1 MYYLRCQHCGHN
13 NALRSEF
20 LTFCEHCAKKLPNTF
35 ADWKQKN
42 PEGEFEAYQQET
54 AIYIDETPP
63 KPGWVQQYLWPA
75 GRRGVMLVLGLVF
88 ALVAVAG
95 TYFGKEAVLTWF
107 FPKVA
112 KSWMY
117 TSWETVTIGRQALEI
132 SSPVHLRVSD
142 KALPED
148 LNGMVEYAKSYANQ
162 QGTGMQITVD
172 MFSFKETV
180 SNNLEEANNLAIKG
194 IQGESGVSELQY
206 KSNPMPQT
214 EIQGIIQEGS
224 YLYKN
229 AVKLSFYN
237 LIMVKG
243 QHRWLVSIRY
253 RTDDNNGQE
262 VAKRVFNSVKVKPLI
277 VKI

>member
-1 MYYLRCQHCGHN
+1 MNYLRCQHCEHN

-20 LTFCEHCAKKLPNTF
+20 LTFCEQCGKKLPYTF
-35 ADWKQKN
+35 ADWKQKH
-42 PEGEFEAYQQET
+42 PLGEFEAFQREV
-54 AIYIDETPP
+54 AIYIDDTPP

-75 GRRGVMLVLGLVF
+75 GRRGVMLALGLIF

-107 FPKVA
+107 FPKVSKA
-112 KSWMY
+112 WMY
-117 TSWETVTIGRQALEI
+117 TSWETVTIGRQAMEI
-132 SSPVHLRVSD
+132 SAPVHLRVSD
-142 KALPED
+142 KPLPAD

-162 QGTGMQITVD
+162 QGGGMQIMVD
-172 MFSFKETV
+172 MFSFKESA
-180 SNNLEEANNLAIKG
+180 SNSLDDANTIAIKG
-194 IQGESGVSELQY
+194 IQQEAGVSELQY
-206 KSNPMPQT
+206 TSAPMPQT
-214 EIQGIIQEGS
+214 DVQGVMQEGS

-253 RTDDNNGQE
+253 RADDTAGQE
-262 VAKRVFNSVKVKPLI
+262 IAKRVFNSVKVKPFI
-277 VKI
+277 VRN

>member
-1 MYYLRCQHCGHN
+1 
-13 NALRSEF
+13 
-20 LTFCEHCAKKLPNTF
+20 
-35 ADWKQKN
+35 
-42 PEGEFEAYQQET
+42 
-54 AIYIDETPP
+54 
-63 KPGWVQQYLWPA
+63 
-75 GRRGVMLVLGLVF
+75 
-88 ALVAVAG
+88 
-95 TYFGKEAVLTWF
+95 
-107 FPKVA
+107 
-112 KSWMY
+112 
-117 TSWETVTIGRQALEI
+117 
-132 SSPVHLRVSD
+132 
-142 KALPED
+142 
-148 LNGMVEYAKSYANQ
+148 MVEYAKSYANQ

-172 MFSFKETV
+172 MFSLKESV

-194 IQGESGVSELQY
+194 IQGEPGVSELQY
-206 KSNPMPQT
+206 GSNPMPQT

-253 RTDDNNGQE
+253 RADDNNGQE